1 MKTVFLVLFVTTSL
15 FAQTPPPVTTPS
27 LAPTPEFT
35 CSGPV
40 SCRENTEQEMGSFL
54 GDITRGISGEPELMP
69 ESEFK
74 IIETKIGSKEEV
86 DILKFD
92 SLYSEKN
99 NKEEAPTGVMRA
111 FQQYRLKINT
121 KDRNIDFINSNE
133 NKMLGHEGPESK
145 PKDVV
150 DVELPANTKMPLKNA
165 KPKKLGRPESN

>member
-1 MKTVFLVLFVTTSL
+1 MKTLFLVLFVTIEL
-15 FAQTPPPVTTPS
+15 FAQTPN
-27 LAPTPEFT
+27 LAPTPELT

-40 SCRENTEQEMGSFL
+40 SCREDVEKEIGGFL
-54 GDITRGISGEPELMP
+54 GDITQGISGQSELMP

-74 IIETKIGSKEEV
+74 TLETKIGSQEDA

-99 NKEEAPTGVMRA
+99 NKEEAPVGVIRA

-165 KPKKLGRPESN
+165 KPKKTGRPESN